1 MLKKLELVNFR
12 SYKSFNI
19 DFDAQLVAIIGPNA
33 VGKTNLIESI
43 YVNSTTKSFRAHDRD
58 LINFGNDFYKIKTTY
73 DETVTELRYIQNDN
87 THQKHAFVN
96 DVKKPLTQLIG
107 KFPITLFEPNNL
119 VMFYAGPAQ
128 RRQYLDSVLS
138 QTSPDYLQALLQY
151 RKIVKQRNGLLRISK
166 RFGSK
171 NDIQDQLFVYDLQ
184 LVDPITQI
192 IKSRLEFIKFI
203 SQPLKDYYHSIAGK
217 NYNFDLN
224 YIQTIASS
232 DVMLAL
238 KDNTPSD
245 MVAGFSTVGP
255 HRDDIEVL
263 LGGKPITQVVS
274 RGEMRTFILS
284 LKLAEIKYIVSQ
296 IGLQPTL
303 LLDDVFSELDQNR
316 RDHLLSVI
324 NDQQVFITTT
334 ELDNIP
340 HSSQIIDL
348 SGVNNG

>member
-19 DFDAQLVAIIGPNA
+19 DFDAQLIAIIGPNA

-43 YVNSTTKSFRAHDRD
+43 YVSSTTKSFRAHDRD

-73 DETVTELRYIQNDN
+73 DDNVTELRHIQNDN
-87 THQKHAFVN
+87 THQKQAFVN
-96 DVKKPLTQLIG
+96 NVRKPLTQLIG

-138 QTSPDYLQALLQY
+138 QTSTEYLQALLQY
-151 RKIVKQRNGLLRISK
+151 RKIIKQRNSLLRISK
-166 RFGSK
+166 RFGNK
-171 NDIQDQLFVYDLQ
+171 KDIQDQLFIYDLQ
-184 LVDPITQI
+184 LVDPISQI
-192 IKSRLEFIKFI
+192 IKTRLEFIEFI
-203 SQPLKDYYHSIAGK
+203 RQPLKDYYHSIAGK
-217 NYNFDLN
+217 NLNFYLH
-224 YIQTIASS
+224 YMQTIASS

-238 KDNTPSD
+238 KDNAPSD
-245 MVAGFSTVGP
+245 IMAGFSTIGP

-284 LKLAEIKYIVSQ
+284 LKLAEIQYIVSQ
-296 IGLQPTL
+296 ISLHPTL

-324 NDQQVFITTT
+324 KDQQVFITTT

-348 SGVNNG
+348 SGVGNG

>member
-19 DFDAQLVAIIGPNA
+19 DFDAQLIAIIGPNA

-43 YVNSTTKSFRAHDRD
+43 YVSSTTKSFRARDRD
-58 LINFGNDFYKIKTTY
+58 LINSGNDFYKIKTTY
-73 DETVTELRYIQNDN
+73 DDTVTELRHIQNDN
-87 THQKHAFVN
+87 THQKQAFVN
-96 DVKKPLTQLIG
+96 GVKKPLTQLIG
-107 KFPITLFEPNNL
+107 KFPVTLFEPNNL

-138 QTSPDYLQALLQY
+138 QTSTEYLQALLQY
-151 RKIVKQRNGLLRISK
+151 RKIIKQRNSLLRISK
-166 RFGSK
+166 RFGNK
-171 NDIQDQLFVYDLQ
+171 KDTQDQLFIYDLQ
-184 LVDPITQI
+184 LVDPINQI
-192 IKSRLEFIKFI
+192 IKARLEFIEFI

-217 NYNFDLN
+217 NLDFDLH
-224 YIQTIASS
+224 YIQTIKNS
-232 DVMLAL
+232 DIMLDL
-238 KDNTPSD
+238 KDNAPSD
-245 MVAGFSTVGP
+245 IMAGFSTIGP

-296 IGLQPTL
+296 IGLHPTL

-324 NDQQVFITTT
+324 KDQQVFITTT

-348 SGVNNG
+348 SGVGNG